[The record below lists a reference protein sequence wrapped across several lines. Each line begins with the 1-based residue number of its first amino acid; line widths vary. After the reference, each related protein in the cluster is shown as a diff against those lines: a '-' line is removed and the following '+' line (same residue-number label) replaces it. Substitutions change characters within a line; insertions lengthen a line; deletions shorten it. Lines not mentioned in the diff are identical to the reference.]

1 MEYHTYTM
9 KTKLTITVD
18 RDLVPRAKRVAR
30 ERGVSL
36 SSIIEG
42 ALRELTAPDTPSF
55 SERWRGA
62 FEWSDADDPRAAAL
76 REKYG

>member
-1 MEYHTYTM
+1 M

-18 RDLVPRAKRVAR
+18 RELVPKAKRVAR

-42 ALRELTAPDTPSF
+42 ALRELTAPDLPTF

-62 FEWSDADDPRAAAL
+62 FEWAEPTDAHAQAL
-76 REKYG
+76 RDKYG

>member
-1 MEYHTYTM
+1 M

-18 RDLVPRAKRVAR
+18 RDLVPLAKQMAR
-30 ERGVSL
+30 RRGVSL

-42 ALRELTAPDTPSF
+42 ALRDLTRPEGPSF
-55 SERWRGA
+55 SERWQGA
-62 FEWSDADDPRAAAL
+62 FEWSDAEDQRARAL

>member
-1 MEYHTYTM
+1 MQYDTYTM

-18 RDLVPRAKRVAR
+18 RELVPRAKRLAR
-30 ERGVSL
+30 ARGVSL

-42 ALRELTAPDTPSF
+42 ALRELTAPETPTF

-62 FEWSDADDPRAAAL
+62 FEWKDADDPRARAL
-76 REKYG
+76 RDKYR

>member
-1 MEYHTYTM
+1 M

-18 RDLVPRAKRVAR
+18 RVLVPRAKRVAR

-42 ALRELTAPDTPSF
+42 ALRELTAPDDPTF
-55 SERWRGA
+55 SERWRGV
-62 FEWSDADDPRAAAL
+62 FEWHEADDPRAEAL
-76 REKYG
+76 RERYG

>member
-1 MEYHTYTM
+1 M

-18 RDLVPRAKRVAR
+18 RDLVPVAKQMAR
-30 ERGVSL
+30 RRGVSL

-42 ALRELTAPDTPSF
+42 ALREMTRPEGPTF

-62 FEWSDADDPRAAAL
+62 FEWSGDQDARARAL

>member
-1 MEYHTYTM
+1 M

-18 RDLVPRAKRVAR
+18 RDLIPIAKRMAR
-30 ERGVSL
+30 RRGVSL

-42 ALRELTAPDTPSF
+42 ALRDLTQPQGPSF

-62 FEWSDADDPRAAAL
+62 FEWSDAEDARARAL

>member
-1 MEYHTYTM
+1 M
-9 KTKLTITVD
+9 KTKLTVTVD
-18 RDLVPRAKRVAR
+18 RDLLPRAKQVAR

-42 ALRELTAPDTPSF
+42 ALRELTAPDVPTF
-55 SERWRGA
+55 SQRWRGA
-62 FEWSDADDPRAAAL
+62 FELRDSEDPRARAL